1 MVFYI
6 LMAVGIGG
14 GFAWMILD
22 KFLANKTLGARQAA
36 WDKKHAGT
44 HRCYHS
50 YCPSRPVHQGFNWGI
65 PGLSVFVASLL
76 SLIGTQV
83 FTERAVYEEVS
94 YPLVEMADDVYLET
108 QISPNSGCKMVTY
121 KLQEDTYWSESD
133 SICVTH
139 STISEGAEEP
149 TVNVTTY
156 HWRTAPWFSPWG
168 GPLMSQR
175 ENIYDFQ
182 VPTGTVTIK

>member
-22 KFLANKTLGARQAA
+22 KFIANRGLTSRQAA
-36 WDKKHAGT
+36 WDKEYRG
-44 HRCYHS
+44 RLRYS
-50 YCPSRPVHQGFNWGI
+50 YQPSRPERQDFNWGT
-65 PGLSVFVASLL
+65 PATFVFAASLL
-76 SLIGTQV
+76 VLVGTQV
-83 FTERAVYEEVS
+83 FTERVVYEEAS

-108 QISPNSGCKMVTY
+108 EISPGCKMVTY

-139 STISEGAEEP
+139 STISEGADEP
-149 TVNVTTY
+149 TANVTTY
-156 HWRTAPWFSPWG
+156 HYQTMPWFSPWG
-168 GPLMSQR
+168 GPLMSIR

-182 VPTGTVTIK
+182 VPTGTVAIK

>member
-1 MVFYI
+1 MFYI

-22 KFLANKTLGARQAA
+22 KFRANRGLASRQAA
-36 WDKKHAGT
+36 WDKRYGANAWGHLPL
-44 HRCYHS
+44 RYR
-50 YCPSRPVHQGFNWGI
+50 PSPQGFNWGT
-65 PGLSVFVASLL
+65 PGLFVFAASLL
-76 SLIGTQV
+76 VFIGTQV
-83 FTERAVYEEVS
+83 FTERVVYEEVS
-94 YPLVEMADDVYLET
+94 YPLAEMADDVYLET
-108 QISPNSGCKMVTY
+108 QISPISGCKMVTY

-133 SICVTH
+133 SICVTD
-139 STISEGAEEP
+139 STISEGAEDP

-168 GPLMSQR
+168 GPIMSHR

-182 VPTGTVTIK
+182 VPTGTVAIK